1 MFDGQLFLSNV
12 QIAAKQVGIL
22 YILVLIGFITDKT
35 KLYTEKTAKAC
46 TDLLFYI
53 VTPSVIVNSFFEQ
66 EFTKESARNLLIA
79 VGCGFLIHVV
89 GIIISTPFFLK
100 GDKDKNAIYRFGA
113 VYGNVGYMVLP
124 LTNAILGSE
133 GVFYCSGVV
142 TAFNIMAFTH
152 GILIMDTESKKFDF
166 KKLIINPGMLGV
178 LVGLPFYL
186 LNINLPEII
195 TAPVGFVDG
204 MQTPL
209 AMIIFGTYLA
219 NTDLLSVFKN
229 KKIFLTASIKLILL
243 PVVMYLF
250 YRLFGLTGT
259 LLIAM
264 MISSS
269 APSANNTVLFSA
281 KYNKDTG
288 LASQLVSVASFMSII
303 TMPLIIALVETISV

>member
-1 MFDGQLFLSNV
+1 
-12 QIAAKQVGIL
+12 
-22 YILVLIGFITDKT
+22 
-35 KLYTEKTAKAC
+35 
-46 TDLLFYI
+46 
-53 VTPSVIVNSFFEQ
+53 
-66 EFTKESARNLLIA
+66 
-79 VGCGFLIHVV
+79 
-89 GIIISTPFFLK
+89 
-100 GDKDKNAIYRFGA
+100 
-113 VYGNVGYMVLP
+113 MVLP

-142 TAFNIMAFTH
+142 MAFNVMAFTH

-178 LVGLPFYL
+178 MVGLPFYL
-186 LNINLPEII
+186 LNIDLPEII
-195 TAPVGFVDG
+195 TAPVNFVDG

-229 KKIFLTASIKLILL
+229 KKIFLTASIKLVLL
-243 PVVMYLF
+243 PVVMYFF

-269 APSANNTVLFSA
+269 APSASNTVLFSA